1 MAPACLKVNKGES
14 RSKPRQGSK
23 GAGIGNRPVSEN
35 CDEQV
40 VFSGAFPWCGAVFV
54 FCFPKTYSWGLLA
67 GAGDVRS
74 CDGDGDHARDEPRR
88 VLTSMQYCA
97 AVPVLPAVH
106 VFPQR
111 CGSCGENCM
120 VRGGATTCSVVD
132 VRCCGVLRE
141 ELRIALQ

>member
-1 MAPACLKVNKGES
+1 MGTDPCQRIVT
-14 RSKPRQGSK
+14 SKLF
-23 GAGIGNRPVSEN
+23 
-35 CDEQV
+35 
-40 VFSGAFPWCGAVFV
+40 FSGAFPWCGAVFV
-54 FCFPKTYSWGLLA
+54 FCFPKAHSWGLLA

-88 VLTSMQYCA
+88 VLSSMQYCA

-120 VRGGATTCSVVD
+120 VRGGPHNMLSS
-132 VRCCGVLRE
+132 
-141 ELRIALQ
+141 